1 MPNTKKI
8 PIGGLNTDDAE
19 YLLDPKEYLGGLN
32 IRFATT
38 ENGQVGK
45 ISNVEGTIEK
55 TQTLNEFG
63 VRSTFNL
70 PAGTNETIG
79 AYEDTSNRRIIW
91 FNWNSSGSHGVY
103 CYDFDTDLIYTVLKN
118 ADVTG
123 GLNFQRSKFMHS
135 IAHIDNIIFWTDD
148 FNEPRRINVE
158 RGIKTNHPTYVSN
171 EGTYTIPLA
180 QSAITI
186 IRPQPVYPANVG
198 FYTTVNGADDLNF
211 DTYQSTYRFV
221 YKDKEYSTF
230 CTYSTILPTA
240 GALGYFK
247 FIIPLEQ
254 KIPSDIEKIEMAVR
268 FGISGKLSI
277 VRTWYADKDAAAI
290 AAHNAGTTALEF
302 DYYNNTLGVNV
313 DDATASKPFDSVPRL
328 AGTLDITKN
337 RLFMGDILLG
347 YDAPNTTSIT
357 LSLSNTAGSNGM
369 PVFKSGSSYKYGV
382 VFYDDFGRFC
392 GVVPGPS
399 ISVPDRTEI
408 NSQFAIGINWTLSNA
423 NAINEIP
430 DWAKYFSVV
439 RTKNKRTGF
448 FQQFKSSELRVA
460 SKNDAGEYV
469 LGLDTTNVK
478 VFGLAIKASDLSLFG
493 QGYSYQQGDLV
504 NIYNGLVKYTS
515 RVLDT
520 YSDFIIVEYVLISNP
535 LTSNDEVIVEVYSP
549 KKTSENEIFYEIANK
564 TPILNPGTSTR
575 TYGDLFSTT
584 GGDVTLKTRT
594 RPDTTTY
601 IVETMNYNDGI
612 YTVWADNT
620 GRAAI
625 EINDKV
631 ERLNTAVCYSNVF
644 NTANNGLVSFDAL
657 SVSIL
662 PLDLGAI
669 EKLISTSKVQFEGTV
684 MLAIGQQETA
694 SLYIGETQIFDAS
707 GSSFIAKS
715 SGVIGQVNILRGSYG
730 TINPESVYEWSGEV
744 LFFDTT
750 KGSWVRYNNQGLSEI
765 SLIKMS
771 KYFKKIG
778 SDILNYYKSPET
790 YNFANNN
797 SPIRVLGGVDPF
809 HTEYLMNMPR
819 MTVIPQNE
827 VLTDMELGS
836 NTYAYT
842 LALATLVAV
851 PETLTGFTYELGFGP
866 SASQTFVLTGTNLRT
881 GMIATVT
888 GTTDYEVSL
897 NNTAFSQSVSIAE
910 VGSAIS
916 STVYVRLKAGRVVGN
931 YNSQTINC
939 QTQNAELSDTV
950 VCSGSVTAN
959 VTPRI
964 IATPSSLTGLD
975 YVEGFGP
982 SIAQQFTIQALNL
995 TAGGGTIAIAATQNF
1010 EVSVTNALQGFSS
1023 SVVTLPYTG
1032 TGTLANNTIWVRLK
1046 SGRLVGS
1053 FGPENVG
1060 VAGGGA
1066 STNVAVSGSVT
1077 VQPPASYYGY
1087 GAPANY
1093 YTTSATACSNYNT
1106 ARYVYAAE
1114 GHPSGVTR
1122 LYNDTG
1128 LQYPITGQNNKW
1140 LSISLNGTG
1149 AVYSVQLDND
1159 GYVIAT
1165 TSC

>member
-32 IRFATT
+32 IRFATS
-38 ENGQVGK
+38 EKGQVGK
-45 ISNVEGTIEK
+45 ISNIEGTTEK
-55 TQTLNEFG
+55 TETISDLG
-63 VRSTFNL
+63 ARITFTL
-70 PAGTNETIG
+70 PAGTNEVIG
-79 AYEDTSNRRIIW
+79 AYEDTNNRRIMW
-91 FNWNSSGSHGVY
+91 FNWNSSGAHGIY
-103 CYDFDTDLIYTVLKN
+103 CYDFDTDLIYTVFKN
-118 ADVTG
+118 ADITG
-123 GLNFQRSKFMHS
+123 GLNFQRAKFMHS
-135 IAHIDNIIFWTDD
+135 IAHIDNILFWTDD

-158 RGIKTNHPTYVSN
+158 RGIKTNHPTYSGT
-171 EGTYTIPLA
+171 EGTYAIPVL
-180 QSAITI
+180 QSALTI
-186 IRPQPVYPANVG
+186 IRPQPVYPTTVG
-198 FYTTVNGADDLNF
+198 FYPTANVADDLTF
-211 DTYQSTYRFV
+211 DTYQATYRFV

-230 CTYSTILPTA
+230 CTYSTILQTG
-240 GALGYFK
+240 GATGYFK
-247 FIIPLEQ
+247 YIIPLEQ
-254 KIPSDIEKIEMAVR
+254 KIPSDIDKIEMAIR
-268 FGISGKLSI
+268 YGISGKVAI

-302 DYYNNTLGVNV
+302 DFYSNTLGVNV

-328 AGTLDITKN
+328 AGTIELSKN

-347 YDAPNTTSIT
+347 YDSPNTTSLT
-357 LSLSNTAGSNGM
+357 LSLSNTAGTDAM
-369 PVFKSGSSYKYGV
+369 PVFKSGTSYKYGV
-382 VFYDDFGRFC
+382 VFYDDAGRFC
-392 GVVPGPS
+392 GVVAGPS
-399 ISVPDRTEI
+399 INVPDRTET

-478 VFGLAIKASDLSLFG
+478 VFGLAIKVSDLSLFG
-493 QGYSYQQGDLV
+493 QGYSYQEGDLV

-515 RVLDT
+515 RVIDT

-535 LTSNDEVIVEVYSP
+535 LTSNDEVIVEIYSP
-549 KKTSENEIFYEIANK
+549 KKISDNEIFYEIANK
-564 TPILNPGTSTR
+564 TPILNPGTTTR

-584 GGDVTLKTRT
+584 GGDVVLKLRT
-594 RPDTTTY
+594 RPNATTY
-601 IVETMNYNDGI
+601 LVEAMNYNDKI
-612 YTVWADNT
+612 YTVWSDNT
-620 GRAAI
+620 GRASI
-625 EINDKV
+625 EINDRV
-631 ERLNTAVCYSNVF
+631 ERLNTGGCYSNVF
-644 NTANNGLVSFDAL
+644 NTATNGLVSFDAL
-657 SVSIL
+657 STFIL
-662 PLDLGAI
+662 PLELGAI
-669 EKLISTSKVQFEGTV
+669 EKLISTSKVQYEGSV
-684 MLAIGQQETA
+684 LLAIGQQETA

-715 SGVIGQVNILRGSYG
+715 SGVVGQINILRGSYG

-744 LFFDTT
+744 LFFDASR
-750 KGSWVRYNNQGLSEI
+750 GCWVRYNNQGLTEI
-765 SLIKMS
+765 SQIKMS
-771 KYFKKIG
+771 KYFKTIG
-778 SDILNYYKSPET
+778 SQILNYYKSPET
-790 YNFANNN
+790 YNLANNN
-797 SPIRVLGGVDPF
+797 TPIRVIGGVDPF
-809 HTEYLMNMPR
+809 HTEYLMSMPR

-827 VLTDMELGS
+827 VLTDMEIGS
-836 NTYAYT
+836 TTYPYT
-842 LALATLVAV
+842 MVQATLVAV

-866 SASQTFVLTGTNLRT
+866 SVSQTFALTGTNLRP

-897 NNTAFSQSVSIAE
+897 NNITFSQSVSIAE
-910 VGSAIS
+910 VNRAIS

-931 YNSQTINC
+931 YNSQTITC

-950 VCSGSVTAN
+950 VCSGSVTVN

-964 IATPSSLTGLD
+964 VATPSSLTGLD

-982 SIAQQFTIQALNL
+982 SIAQQFTLQAFNL
-995 TAGGGTIAIAATQNF
+995 TAGGGTISIAATQNF
-1010 EVSVTNALQGFSS
+1010 EVSVTNALQGFSG
-1023 SVVTLPYTG
+1023 SVVTLTYTG
-1032 TGTLANNTIWVRLK
+1032 TGTLANNTVWVRLK
-1046 SGRLVGS
+1046 SGRSVG
-1053 FGPENVG
+1053 FKGPENVA
-1060 VAGGGA
+1060 VTGGGA
-1066 STNVAVSGSVT
+1066 STNVAASGTVT
-1077 VQPPASYYGY
+1077 VEPPASYYGY

-1093 YTTSATACSNYNT
+1093 YTSSAAACSNYNT

-1122 LYNDTG
+1122 LYNDVG
-1128 LQYPITGQNNKW
+1128 LQYPITGQNTKW

-1159 GYVIAT
+1159 GYVTAR